1 MLALLFFTFL
11 SGIVTIFAPCIWP
24 ILPIILS
31 SSVSG
36 GKRKPLG
43 LVTGLAVSFIFFTL
57 TLATIVTFIPFD
69 PEVLRYFAV
78 AVIAF
83 LGLVLAVPQ
92 FGDRLEVLVS
102 RLGSFGGRFTSGRGD
117 GFGGGLITG
126 AALGLIWTPC
136 AGPILAAVATL
147 AATRAVSLEA
157 FLLIVVYVAGVSI
170 PLYILTLVGGKALA
184 KTRGLSLYTGTIQKV
199 FGIIMILSALM
210 IFFGYDKK
218 LQTSLLEQFPDYG
231 KFLNVFESQAE
242 KTGQLET
249 IRTGKEVAPGERE
262 SLVLDAMLQ
271 TKLENLGVAP
281 EITGINGWLNSDGTS
296 LKALRGKVVLIDFW
310 TYSCINCIRTLPYV
324 TSWYEKYKDQGFV
337 VIGVHT
343 PEFAFEHKK
352 ENVAEALKK
361 YNIQYP
367 VAQDNDYATWQAYNN
382 RYWPAHYLIDA
393 EGNVRRVHFGEGE
406 YEETEAAIVTLLKE
420 AGKKVTIKKEYTQDE
435 TPTRSGIRTPET
447 YLGSDRGERLVSQE
461 KITGSRQIFTAPL
474 NIKAHEY
481 AFEGEWQVEDE
492 RAMALSQGK
501 LQLRFQG
508 EKVFLVMSPGST
520 GSSKVQVYLNDKM
533 LSVDVSGKDVSGG
546 VIEVNEDRLYE
557 IIDFKGQSK
566 EGLLRLEFLNE
577 TAVYAFTFA

>member
-1 MLALLFFTFL
+1 MLALIFFTFL

-24 ILPIILS
+24 ILPIVLS

-36 GKRKPLG
+36 GKKKPLG

-78 AVIAF
+78 IIIAF
-83 LGLVLAVPQ
+83 LGVVLVVPAL
-92 FGDRLEVLVS
+92 GDRLEVLVS

-117 GFGGGLITG
+117 GFGGGFVTG

-147 AATRAVSLEA
+147 AATRSVSFEA
-157 FLLIVVYVAGVSI
+157 FILIVVYVAGVSI
-170 PLYILTLVGGKALA
+170 PLYILTLIGGKALA
-184 KTRGLSLYTGTIQKV
+184 KTRSLSLYTGVIQKV

-218 LQTSLLEQFPDYG
+218 LQVTLLEKFPHYG
-231 KFLNVFESQAE
+231 NFLTIFETQAE
-242 KTGQLET
+242 KTGQLES
-249 IRTGKEVAPGERE
+249 IRTGKETIPGEKE
-262 SLVLDAMLQ
+262 SRVLDAMLQ
-271 TKLENLGVAP
+271 PKLENLGKAP

-296 LKALRGKVVLIDFW
+296 LEALRGKVVLIDFW
-310 TYSCINCIRTLPYV
+310 TYSCINCIRTLPHV
-324 TSWYEKYKDQGFV
+324 TGWYEKYKDQGFV

-361 YNIQYP
+361 YHIQYP
-367 VAQDNDYATWQAYNN
+367 VAQDNDYATWQAYSN

-406 YEETEAAIVTLLKE
+406 YEETEAAIVALLKE
-420 AGKKVTIKKEYTQDE
+420 AGKKVEVKKADMLDE
-435 TPTRSGIRTPET
+435 TPTRAGVRTPET
-447 YLGSDRGERLVSQE
+447 YLGSDRGEKLVSPE
-461 KITGSRQIFTAPL
+461 KITGDKQVFTVPQSLRL
-474 NIKAHEY
+474 NEY
-481 AFEGEWQVEDE
+481 AFEGEWQVEGE
-492 RAMALSQGK
+492 RATALSQGK

-508 EKVFLVMSPGST
+508 KKVFLVMSPFGTRSST
-520 GSSKVQVYLNDKM
+520 VKVFLDDAVIEQR
-533 LSVDVSGKDVSGG
+533 VSGKDGSGG
-546 VIEVNEDRLYE
+546 MIEVTEDRLYE
-557 IIDFKGQSK
+557 IVDFKGESR
-566 EGLLRLEFLNE
+566 EGVLRLEFQE
-577 TAVYAFTFA
+577 GTAVYAFTFA

>member
-1 MLALLFFTFL
+1 MLALIFFTFL

-24 ILPIILS
+24 ILPIVLS

-36 GKRKPLG
+36 GKKKPLG

-78 AVIAF
+78 IIIAF
-83 LGLVLAVPQ
+83 LGVVLVVPAL
-92 FGDRLEVLVS
+92 GDRLEVLVS

-117 GFGGGLITG
+117 GFGGGFITG

-147 AATRAVSLEA
+147 AATRSVSFEA
-157 FLLIVVYVAGVSI
+157 FILIVVYVAGVSI
-170 PLYILTLVGGKALA
+170 PLYILTLIGGKALA
-184 KTRGLSLYTGTIQKV
+184 KTRSLSLYTGVIQKV

-218 LQTSLLEQFPDYG
+218 LQVTLLEKFPHYG
-231 KFLNVFESQAE
+231 NFLTIFETQAE
-242 KTGQLET
+242 KTGQLES
-249 IRTGKEVAPGERE
+249 IRTGKEIIPGEKE
-262 SLVLDAMLQ
+262 SRVLDAMLQ
-271 TKLENLGVAP
+271 PKLENLGKAP

-296 LKALRGKVVLIDFW
+296 LEALRGKVVLIDFW
-310 TYSCINCIRTLPYV
+310 TYSCINCIRTLPHV
-324 TSWYEKYKDQGFV
+324 TGWYEKYKDQGFV

-361 YNIQYP
+361 YHIQYP
-367 VAQDNDYATWQAYNN
+367 VAQDNDYATWQAYSN

-406 YEETEAAIVTLLKE
+406 YEETEAAIVALLKE
-420 AGKKVTIKKEYTQDE
+420 AGKKVEVKKADMLDE
-435 TPTRSGIRTPET
+435 TPTRAGVRTPET
-447 YLGSDRGERLVSQE
+447 YLGSDRGEKLVSPE
-461 KITGSRQIFTAPL
+461 KITGDKQVFTAPQSIRL
-474 NIKAHEY
+474 NEY
-481 AFEGEWQVEDE
+481 AFEGEWQIEDE
-492 RAMALSQGK
+492 RAVTHSQGK

-508 EKVFLVMSPGST
+508 TKVFLVMSPLDA
-520 GSSKVQVYLNDKM
+520 SSRTVRVFLDDRVIDQRIG
-533 LSVDVSGKDVSGG
+533 GKDVSGG
-546 VIEVNEDRLYE
+546 VVNVTEDRLYE
-557 IIDFKGQSK
+557 IVDFKGESR
-566 EGLLRLEFLNE
+566 EGVLRLEFQE
-577 TAVYAFTFA
+577 GTAVYAFTFA

>member
-1 MLALLFFTFL
+1 MLALIFFTFL

-24 ILPIILS
+24 ILPIVLS

-36 GKRKPLG
+36 GKKKPLG

-78 AVIAF
+78 IVIAF
-83 LGLVLAVPQ
+83 LGVVLAVPAL
-92 FGDRLEVLVS
+92 GDRLEVLVS

-117 GFGGGLITG
+117 GFGGGFVTG

-147 AATRAVSLEA
+147 AATRAVSFEA
-157 FLLIVVYVAGVSI
+157 FILIVVYVAGVSV
-170 PLYILTLVGGKALA
+170 PLYILTLIGGKALA
-184 KTRGLSLYTGTIQKV
+184 KTRSLSLYTGLIQKV

-218 LQTSLLEQFPDYG
+218 LQVTLLEKFPHYG
-231 KFLNVFESQAE
+231 KFLTVFETQAE
-242 KTGQLET
+242 KTGQLEN
-249 IRTGKEVAPGERE
+249 IRTGKEVAPGEKE
-262 SLVLDAMLQ
+262 SRVLDAMLQ
-271 TKLENLGVAP
+271 PKLENLGKAP
-281 EITGINGWLNSDGTS
+281 EITGINGWLNSEGTS
-296 LKALRGKVVLIDFW
+296 LEALRGKVVLIDFW
-310 TYSCINCIRTLPYV
+310 TYSCINCIRTLPHV
-324 TSWYEKYKDQGFV
+324 TGWYEKYKDQGFV

-367 VAQDNDYATWQAYNN
+367 VAQDNDYATWQAYSN

-406 YEETEAAIVTLLKE
+406 YEETEAAIVALLKE
-420 AGKKVTIKKEYTQDE
+420 AGKNVEVKKADMPDE
-435 TPTRSGIRTPET
+435 TPTRAGVRTPET
-447 YLGSDRGERLVSQE
+447 YLGSDRGEKLVSPE
-461 KITGSRQIFTAPL
+461 KITGDKQVFTVPQSLRL
-474 NIKAHEY
+474 NEY
-481 AFEGEWQVEDE
+481 AFGGEWQVEGE
-492 RAMALSQGK
+492 RAMTLSQGN

-508 EKVFLVMSPGST
+508 KKVFLVMSPLST
-520 GSSKVQVYLNDKM
+520 SPSTVKVFLDDTLIDQR
-533 LSVDVSGKDVSGG
+533 VSGKDVTEG
-546 VIEVNEDRLYE
+546 VIEVTEDRLYE
-557 IIDFKGQSK
+557 IVDFKGESR
-566 EGLLRLEFLNE
+566 EGVLRLEFQE
-577 TAVYAFTFA
+577 GTAVYAFTFA

>member
-1 MLALLFFTFL
+1 MLALIFFTFL

-24 ILPIILS
+24 ILPIVLS

-36 GKRKPLG
+36 GKKKPLG

-78 AVIAF
+78 IIIAF
-83 LGLVLAVPQ
+83 LGVVLVVPAL
-92 FGDRLEVLVS
+92 GDRLEVLVS

-117 GFGGGLITG
+117 GFGGGFITG

-147 AATRAVSLEA
+147 AATRSVSFEA
-157 FLLIVVYVAGVSI
+157 FILIVVYVAGVSI
-170 PLYILTLVGGKALA
+170 PLYILTLIGGKALA
-184 KTRGLSLYTGTIQKV
+184 KTRSLSLYTGVIQKV

-218 LQTSLLEQFPDYG
+218 LQVTLLEKFPHYG
-231 KFLNVFESQAE
+231 NFLTVFETQAE
-242 KTGQLET
+242 KTGQLES
-249 IRTGKEVAPGERE
+249 IRTGKETIPGEKE
-262 SLVLDAMLQ
+262 SRVLDAMLQ
-271 TKLENLGVAP
+271 PKLENLGKAP

-296 LKALRGKVVLIDFW
+296 LEALRGKVVLIDFW
-310 TYSCINCIRTLPYV
+310 TYSCINCIRTLPHV
-324 TSWYEKYKDQGFV
+324 TGWYEKYKDQGFV

-361 YNIQYP
+361 YHIQYP
-367 VAQDNDYATWQAYNN
+367 VAQDNDYATWQAYSN

-406 YEETEAAIVTLLKE
+406 YEETEAAIVALLKE
-420 AGKKVTIKKEYTQDE
+420 AGKKVEVKKADMLDE
-435 TPTRSGIRTPET
+435 TPTRAGVRTPET
-447 YLGSDRGERLVSQE
+447 YLGSDRGEKLVSPE
-461 KITGSRQIFTAPL
+461 KITGDKQVFTAPQSIRL
-474 NIKAHEY
+474 NEY
-481 AFEGEWQVEDE
+481 AFEGEWQIEDE
-492 RAMALSQGK
+492 RAVAHSQGK

-508 EKVFLVMSPGST
+508 TKVFLVMSPLDA
-520 GSSKVQVYLNDKM
+520 SSRTVRVFLDDRVIDQRVG
-533 LSVDVSGKDVSGG
+533 GKDVSGG
-546 VIEVNEDRLYE
+546 VVNVTEDRLYE
-557 IIDFKGQSK
+557 IVDFKGESR
-566 EGLLRLEFLNE
+566 EGVLRLEFQE
-577 TAVYAFTFA
+577 GTAVYAFTFA